1 MSKINFQKFK
11 TLDEL
16 PSLAL
21 LSICYAGYAIITIH
35 AVDLDV
41 WISIALLVSILV
53 LHSSLQHEFI
63 HGHPFSNKMLNDLLV
78 FPSIGL
84 FVPYLRFKDLHL
96 KHHYDPNLTDPYV
109 DPESN
114 FMDPEKWYQ
123 LSKWRQA
130 LGNFNNTLIGR
141 MLIGPFSDILWY
153 YGKDV
158 LEGLKGD
165 QRIAFSYIH
174 HLFGLM
180 PVFAWHMSVSS
191 MPLWIYLIAAYLAM
205 SVLKVRTF
213 LEHTAH
219 ERIGFRTVVI
229 EDRGLLALLFLNNNY
244 HAVHHS
250 NPRLTWHRLP
260 EEFNKRRAEFLH
272 RNDGYWFKSYWTV
285 FRLYF
290 FNTKDP
296 VPHPLME
303 KSKGGTVTLPSNFSD
318 DKKLQ
323 STNLPE

>member
-1 MSKINFQKFK
+1 MYCLPFTSNCNFKDLAYNLSYLLNRKAELMSKMNLRKFNA
-11 TLDEL
+11 LDEL

-21 LSICYAGYAIITIH
+21 LILCYLGYAIITIR
-35 AVDLDV
+35 AGDLGV
-41 WISIALLVSILV
+41 WISIAFLVPILV

-63 HGHPFSNKMLNDLLV
+63 HGHPSPNRIVNDLLV
-78 FPSIGL
+78 SPAIGI

-96 KHHYDPNLTDPYV
+96 VHHYDPNLTDPYV

-114 FMDPEKWYQ
+114 YMDPEKWYQ
-123 LSKWRQA
+123 LSKWRQV
-130 LGNFNNTLIGR
+130 LRNFNNTLLGR
-141 MLIGPFSDILWY
+141 MLIGPFADILWY
-153 YGKDV
+153 YGKDA

-165 QRIAFSYIH
+165 QRIAYSYIY

-191 MPLWIYLIAAYLAM
+191 MPLWIYFIAAYLTM

-219 ERIGFRTVVI
+219 DRIVARTVVI

-260 EEFNKRRAEFLH
+260 KEFNKRRAEFLH
-272 RNDGYWFKSYWTV
+272 RNDGYWFKI
-285 FRLYF
+285 
-290 FNTKDP
+290 
-296 VPHPLME
+296 
-303 KSKGGTVTLPSNFSD
+303 
-318 DKKLQ
+318 
-323 STNLPE
+323 